1 MVIVSKFHE
10 YRDYVITKIIF
21 DTGMRIG
28 ECLLI
33 KTDTDINFNERTIFL
48 PADNTKGKICIFFS
62 TNGNITKKVV
72 TINKN

>member
-48 PADNTKGKICIFFS
+48 PADNTKGKRDRYVFFS
-62 TNGNITKKVV
+62 AQMATELKRWLQ
-72 TINKN
+72 